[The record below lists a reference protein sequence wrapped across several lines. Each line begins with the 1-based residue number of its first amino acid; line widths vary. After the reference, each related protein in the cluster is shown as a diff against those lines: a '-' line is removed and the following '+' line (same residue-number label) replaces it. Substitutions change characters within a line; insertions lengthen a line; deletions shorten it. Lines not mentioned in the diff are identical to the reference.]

1 MEEMDYL
8 SRFTGPETDDATARA
23 AKGGALDQR
32 IDALRMDFILGVPD
46 AVASGVVPQKS
57 AENPEYLSAL
67 TDDAGRLLM
76 GVRKDG
82 TVYFGAGVPP
92 QIVNAINQATGLIMI
107 AHHGLAKRAFT
118 NFKKDDNG
126 LWYAYN
132 ISGDVVGGP
141 FPFGAEIDTDN
152 PEYLHALTDNAG
164 RLLMGVRKDGAV
176 HFGAGIPPQIS
187 DAIHQATGLMS
198 IAHHILAKQAFTA
211 FRNSNG
217 LWYAYNISGDVT
229 GGPFLFGSG
238 ADNPEYLHAL
248 TDSAGRLLFGI
259 QKDGSA
265 HFGAGVPPQVLD
277 AIRDAT
283 AQIVTG
289 RAHVRG
295 IAHRGCCALAP
306 ENTLA
311 AFRLAARKG
320 FRYVWAEIAFTSDG
334 CPVCLRDPDV
344 DRTSNGSGAL
354 NGLTLAEVR
363 ALDFGSWFSDEYAG
377 EKIPTFEEFLR
388 LCRDTGLCPY
398 IEIKSDNVYTET
410 QILSLAETAD
420 AYGLTPYA
428 TWLSTERDYLAYLKN
443 ANPAATLVYLP
454 SGDAAPVTTANSL
467 KTAQNEVRLSIQYGE
482 IDAAIISDCKAN
494 HIPLEI
500 WTLNTEGDILN
511 ADPYVS
517 GIASEQL
524 DASQVLYRDGVS

>member
-8 SRFTGPETDDATARA
+8 SRFTGPETDEATARA
-23 AKGGALDQR
+23 AKGGELDQR

-46 AVASGVVPQKS
+46 ALASGIVPQKS
-57 AENPEYLSAL
+57 ADNPEYLSAL
-67 TDDAGRLLM
+67 TDDAGRLLI

-92 QIVNAINQATGLIMI
+92 QIENAINQASGLMTL
-107 AHHGLAKRAFT
+107 AHHILAKHAFT
-118 NFKKDDNG
+118 KLRKGDNG

-132 ISGDVVGGP
+132 ISEDVADGP
-141 FPFGAEIDTDN
+141 FLFGSDADN

-164 RLLMGVRKDGAV
+164 RLLLGVRKDGSV
-176 HFGAGIPPQIS
+176 YFGAGVPPQIEN
-187 DAIHQATGLMS
+187 AINQASGLMTL
-198 IAHHILAKQAFTA
+198 AHHILAKHAFT
-211 FRNSNG
+211 RLRKGDNG
-217 LWYAYNISGDVT
+217 LWHAYNISGDVAD
-229 GGPFLFGSG
+229 GPFLFGSD

-248 TDSAGRLLFGI
+248 TDNAGRLLFGI
-259 QKDGSA
+259 QKDGFA
-265 HFGAGVPPQVLD
+265 HFGAGVPPQILD
-277 AIRDAT
+277 AIGDAF
-283 AQIVTG
+283 AQVVTG

-320 FRYVWAEIAFTSDG
+320 FRYVWADIAFTSDG
-334 CPVCLRDPDV
+334 CPVCFRDPDV
-344 DRTSNGSGAL
+344 DRTSDGSGPL

-363 ALDFGSWFSDEYAG
+363 ALDFGIRFSDAYAG

-388 LCRDTGLCPY
+388 LCRNTGLYPY
-398 IEIKSDNVYTET
+398 IEIKSGDAYTEA
-410 QILSLAETAD
+410 QILSLAETVD

-428 TWLSTERDYLAYLKN
+428 TWLSVEADYLAYLKN

-454 SGDAAPVTTANSL
+454 SGDADPVTTANSL

-494 HIPLEI
+494 HIPLET
-500 WTLNTEGDILN
+500 WTLNAEGDILN